1 MDYYR
6 QSLSQLFWLRNIAIL
21 GQFTAILV
29 SKYWLHLPF
38 DTTHLIFV
46 TSSLIAI
53 NIVTWIRMKS
63 PKIVGE
69 LEYFSQ
75 IIYDI
80 FALFLLLYF
89 SGGAHNP
96 FTSLFVLQVMIAAT
110 TLSSFY
116 SWITSS
122 ITIGLYIILMK
133 FAPEI
138 PHLHHHFVDL
148 HISGMLVTFII
159 LTLIISYFIV
169 KMGNTTRNQQVQL
182 KESEQLAILGIFA
195 TNAAHDLG
203 TPLSTISFI
212 ANDLQKKL
220 GPEYQDALSTLRSE
234 VKECKKIISDITLE
248 AGVLKSDSG
257 RFVLLSDYIKD
268 ILNQFKDKYQPDN
281 FDSTMSVNN
290 DIRIF
295 SDSGLRMALQNILM
309 NGFQASPDGLRFTMI
324 HENNNLIFFIED
336 FGAGFSSEVLAQF
349 GKIGLTTKPQGMG
362 LGLFLSKT
370 ACSRLGGELLIQNKK
385 ESGAIVTMKI
395 PLKGLQ

>member
-6 QSLSQLFWLRNIAIL
+6 QSLSQLFWLRNIAIF

-29 SKYWLHLPF
+29 SKFWLKLPF
-38 DTTHLIFV
+38 ETTHLIFV
-46 TSSLIAI
+46 TSSLIVL
-53 NIVTWIRMKS
+53 NIITKMRMGS
-63 PKIVGE
+63 PRIVGE
-69 LEYFSQ
+69 IEYFSQ
-75 IIYDI
+75 ILYDI

-89 SGGAHNP
+89 SGGANNP
-96 FTSLFVLQVMIAAT
+96 FTSLFILQVMIAAT

-116 SWITSS
+116 TWVTSS
-122 ITIGLYIILMK
+122 ITIALYFVLMK

-138 PHLHHHFVDL
+138 PHIHHHFVDL

-169 KMGNTTRNQQVQL
+169 KMGNTSRNQQVQL

-203 TPLSTISFI
+203 TPLSTISLI

-220 GPEYQDALSTLRSE
+220 GSEYDESLTILKDE
-234 VKECKKIISDITLE
+234 VKECKRIISDITLS

-257 RFVLLSDYIKD
+257 RFVLLDEYIED
-268 ILNQFKDKYQPDN
+268 ILKHFTDKYHPSQFLVHLPEKTDLK
-281 FDSTMSVNN
+281 
-290 DIRIF
+290 IF
-295 SDSGLRMALQNILM
+295 SDSGLRMAIQNILT
-309 NGFQASPDGLRFTMI
+309 NAHQASEEKIIFKMKT
-324 HENNNLIFFIED
+324 EQNQLILEVED
-336 FGAGFSSEVLAQF
+336 FGAGFNKEVLGQF

-370 ACSRLGGELLIQNKK
+370 ACSRLNGVLTINNKQNI
-385 ESGAIVTMKI
+385 GAIVTI
-395 PLKGLQ
+395 NVPLKSLQ

>member
-38 DTTHLIFV
+38 ETTHLIFV

-53 NIVTWIRMKS
+53 NIVTWIRMRS

-257 RFVLLSDYIKD
+257 RFILLTDYIND

-281 FDSTMSVNN
+281 FDSTMTVNN

-309 NGFQASPDGLRFTMI
+309 NGFQASPHGLRFTMSQ
-324 HENNNLIFFIED
+324 ENNNLIFFIED
-336 FGAGFSSEVLAQF
+336 FGAGFSPEVLAQF

-370 ACSRLGGELLIQNKK
+370 ACSRLNGELYIQNKK

-395 PLKGLQ
+395 PLKALQ

>member
-6 QSLSQLFWLRNIAIL
+6 QSLSQLFLLRNIAIL

-29 SKYWLHLPF
+29 SQYWLHLPF
-38 DTTHLIFV
+38 KTTPLIFV
-46 TSSLIAI
+46 TSSLIVL
-53 NIVTWIRMKS
+53 NMVTWIRMKS
-63 PKIVGE
+63 PKLVGE
-69 LEYFSQ
+69 IEYFSQ
-75 IIYDI
+75 MIYDI

-89 SGGAHNP
+89 SGGANNP
-96 FTSLFVLQVMIAAT
+96 FTSLFILQVMIAAT

-116 SWITSS
+116 TWITSS
-122 ITIGLYIILMK
+122 VAIALYLVLMK
-133 FAPEI
+133 FAPDI
-138 PHLHHHFVDL
+138 PHIHHHFVDL

-220 GPEYQDALSTLRSE
+220 GPEYADALSTLRDE
-234 VKECKKIISDITLE
+234 VKECKKIISDITLS

-257 RFVLLSDYIKD
+257 RFILLNEYILN
-268 ILNQFKDKYQPDN
+268 ILNQFKEKYHPPNFQSTLSEDKG
-281 FDSTMSVNN
+281 VK
-290 DIRIF
+290 IF
-295 SDSGLRMALQNILM
+295 SDSGLRMALQNILT
-309 NGFQASPDGLRFTMI
+309 NAHQASPQELRFTMS
-324 HENNNLIFFIED
+324 LDDQTLSFYVED
-336 FGAGFSSEVLAQF
+336 FGAGFSSEVLGQF

-362 LGLFLSKT
+362 LGLYLSKT
-370 ACSRLGGELLIQNKK
+370 ACSRLNGELLIKNKK
-385 ESGAIVTMKI
+385 EMGAIVTIKI
-395 PLKGLQ
+395 PLKSLQ

>member
-29 SKYWLHLPF
+29 SQYWLHLPF
-38 DTTHLIFV
+38 ETTHLIFV
-46 TSSLIAI
+46 TSSLIVL
-53 NIVTWIRMKS
+53 NMVTWIRMRS
-63 PKIVGE
+63 PRIVGE
-69 LEYFSQ
+69 IEYFSQ
-75 IIYDI
+75 MLYDV

-89 SGGAHNP
+89 SGGANNP
-96 FTSLFVLQVMIAAT
+96 FTSLFILQVMIAAT

-116 SWITSS
+116 TWITSS
-122 ITIGLYIILMK
+122 VVIALYLVLMK

-138 PHLHHHFVDL
+138 PHLHHHFIDL

-169 KMGNTTRNQQVQL
+169 KMGTTSRNQQVQL

-220 GPEYQDALSTLRSE
+220 GPDYQEVLATLREE
-234 VKECKKIISDITLE
+234 VKECKKIISDITLS

-257 RFVLLSDYIKD
+257 RFVFLNEYIQD
-268 ILNQFKDKYQPDN
+268 ILTHFKEKYQPQN
-281 FDSTMSVNN
+281 FTVTLSN
-290 DIRIF
+290 DEGVKVF
-295 SDSGLRMALQNILM
+295 SDSGLRMAIQNILT
-309 NGFQASPDGLRFTMI
+309 NGHQASPQELRFTMNL
-324 HENNNLIFFIED
+324 ENDFLFFYIED
-336 FGAGFSSEVLAQF
+336 FGPGFSSELLENF

-370 ACSRLGGELLIQNKK
+370 ACSRLGGELLIKNKK
-385 ESGAIVTMKI
+385 DSGAIVAIKI
-395 PLKGLQ
+395 PIKSLQ

>member
-29 SKYWLHLPF
+29 SQYWLHLPF
-38 DTTHLIFV
+38 KTTHLIFV
-46 TSSLIAI
+46 TSSLIVL
-53 NIVTWIRMKS
+53 NMVTWIRMKS
-63 PKIVGE
+63 PKPVGE
-69 LEYFSQ
+69 IEYFSQ
-75 IIYDI
+75 MIYDI
-80 FALFLLLYF
+80 FALFLLLNF
-89 SGGAHNP
+89 SGGANNP
-96 FTSLFVLQVMIAAT
+96 FTSLFILQVMIAAT

-116 SWITSS
+116 TWITSS
-122 ITIGLYIILMK
+122 VAIALYLVLMN

-220 GPEYQDALSTLRSE
+220 GQNTLMPS
-234 VKECKKIISDITLE
+234 L
-248 AGVLKSDSG
+248 L
-257 RFVLLSDYIKD
+257 FV
-268 ILNQFKDKYQPDN
+268 
-281 FDSTMSVNN
+281 
-290 DIRIF
+290 
-295 SDSGLRMALQNILM
+295 
-309 NGFQASPDGLRFTMI
+309 
-324 HENNNLIFFIED
+324 
-336 FGAGFSSEVLAQF
+336 
-349 GKIGLTTKPQGMG
+349 
-362 LGLFLSKT
+362 
-370 ACSRLGGELLIQNKK
+370 
-385 ESGAIVTMKI
+385 MK
-395 PLKGLQ
+395 

>member
-29 SKYWLHLPF
+29 SQYWLHLPF
-38 DTTHLIFV
+38 KTTHLIFV
-46 TSSLIAI
+46 TSSLIVL
-53 NIVTWIRMKS
+53 NMVTWIRMKS
-63 PKIVGE
+63 PKLVGE
-69 LEYFSQ
+69 IEYFSQ
-75 IIYDI
+75 MIYDI

-89 SGGAHNP
+89 SGGANNP
-96 FTSLFVLQVMIAAT
+96 FTSLFILQVMITAT

-116 SWITSS
+116 TWITSS
-122 ITIGLYIILMK
+122 VAIALYLVLMK
-133 FAPEI
+133 FAPDI

-220 GPEYQDALSTLRSE
+220 GPEYAEALSILRDE
-234 VKECKKIISDITLE
+234 VKECKKIISDITLS

-257 RFVLLSDYIKD
+257 RFILLNEYILD
-268 ILNQFKDKYQPDN
+268 ILNQFKEKYHPLN
-281 FDSTMSVNN
+281 F
-290 DIRIF
+290 
-295 SDSGLRMALQNILM
+295 
-309 NGFQASPDGLRFTMI
+309 
-324 HENNNLIFFIED
+324 
-336 FGAGFSSEVLAQF
+336 
-349 GKIGLTTKPQGMG
+349 
-362 LGLFLSKT
+362 
-370 ACSRLGGELLIQNKK
+370 
-385 ESGAIVTMKI
+385 
-395 PLKGLQ
+395 